1 MLAITGREV
10 FAAGWTLALLIVCP
24 GLFSQRLPPG
34 EPVTNSS
41 LAPADMDSKN
51 VVRWQS
57 LIGEE
62 KYDQGARLFRK
73 GRYELAAT
81 AYKRACEAFSP
92 KACTN
97 LGVMYR
103 SGLGVKKDY
112 ALSAEFNRRGC
123 QGGNALGC
131 TNLGIM
137 YWEGSLL
144 KDDRRAVDLFSKGCQ
159 GGDSGGCLGLG
170 FMYENGQ
177 GVKRDSRRAAEFYRK
192 GCQGGNERSCRQL
205 ANLSS
210 VPIEESASEP

>member
-1 MLAITGREV
+1 
-10 FAAGWTLALLIVCP
+10 
-24 GLFSQRLPPG
+24 
-34 EPVTNSS
+34 
-41 LAPADMDSKN
+41 
-51 VVRWQS
+51 
-57 LIGEE
+57 
-62 KYDQGARLFRK
+62 
-73 GRYELAAT
+73 
-81 AYKRACEAFSP
+81 
-92 KACTN
+92 
-97 LGVMYR
+97 MYR
-103 SGLGVKKDY
+103 SGLGVKRDY

-144 KDDRRAVDLFSKGCQ
+144 KDDGRAVDLFSKGCQ

-210 VPIEESASEP
+210 VPIGESASEP